1 MPFLA
6 GDGKHFI
13 HWPCV
18 ILQHVH
24 CEQPETLAVEHSFTL
39 WSRCRLIFRSVWV
52 FIRLAGTWSKGKYFL
67 AQLIK
72 CVLGESYIFTS
83 TRLLGF
89 FWHAI
94 IIIII
99 FPRSASGAVAAANLI
114 SQIQQGKIKLNQGLK
129 LSKAGNLYLYLGN
142 SQFTDASEEQR
153 VISRWHM
160 QSY

>member
-1 MPFLA
+1 MCA
-6 GDGKHFI
+6 RGKLYI
-13 HWPCV
+13 YKYQIAR
-18 ILQHVH
+18 IL
-24 CEQPETLAVEHSFTL
+24 L
-39 WSRCRLIFRSVWV
+39 
-52 FIRLAGTWSKGKYFL
+52 
-67 AQLIK
+67 
-72 CVLGESYIFTS
+72 
-83 TRLLGF
+83 TRNYYY
-89 FWHAI
+89 
-94 IIIII
+94 I